1 MAQDSNG
8 YARGEG
14 VVVVVLKPLKQ
25 ALHNGNHIEAV
36 IRGTGVNSDGASPR
50 LTMPTIKAQAAL
62 IRDTYKRT
70 PAGDPVE
77 AGAVYEAMIKDAGS
91 SSSPSATTTPLYVGS
106 IKTLVGHLEGGA
118 GLGGILKALLSIKHK
133 TIFPNLLFNELNPK
147 VAPFYG
153 PLQIPTSAQ
162 PWPELPPGVPMRV
175 SVNSFGF
182 GGTNAHAIL
191 EGFEPSDVQSLESET
206 ASVQTSVGRPSPFVL
221 SGHSASS
228 LLGNCKALLK
238 YLIDNVSVSLF
249 DLNWVLHSR
258 RTAHRLRTFF
268 TAQACEELIQ
278 DLERF
283 VEQHRKATKRDESAF
298 ATDTLIQ
305 ISHHVSWACSPD
317 KLGLVALF
325 QKSGLRLD
333 VIVGH
338 PSGEIAA
345 AHASSVIGI
354 ATAMQIAYYRGKHAH
369 LARGSSGEPGS
380 MMAVGI
386 SYDEAK
392 MFCQQPEYQ
401 GRIGVAAVNAPKS
414 VTLLGDL
421 DAIEQ
426 AKAHFD
432 DVQVFARQLKVDTA
446 YHSHHMEKCAAK
458 YLESLKVY
466 NIQVQSPREDC
477 VWVLSVHGNTE
488 FLKDDLESLKG
499 PYWVANMVQ
508 PVLFAPALHFAAK
521 LGDEFELAIE
531 IGPHP
536 ALKGPTTQTLQNA
549 LGTYPPVH
557 IATLQRG
564 INDTVSV
571 TDANAFSPVSS
582 ITPRGV
588 NVKLLKDLPPY
599 AWDHD
604 RIYCRESR
612 ISKNFRKSQDSRH
625 PLLGRRV
632 PDDTN
637 RELRWRNVLCLDQIS
652 WARGH
657 VISGEVLLPGTSYI
671 SMSCE
676 AAKVPARDNPIRP
689 IEVLDIKIRRPVIV
703 PDSREG
709 VESTFTVRAED
720 STNSDCISAD
730 FCFYYS
736 DLAGAMEQ
744 SCDGK
749 IVVYLGEARKQE
761 LPLYGGSPPGL
772 YPIDSDAGYKSFE
785 QNGLG
790 YTGPFRRLEDI
801 QRRRDYAIAMAEWSV
816 EELGATEYTVH
827 PALLDVSRQNVVHA
841 RADPAVGNLPTT
853 ILPVGI
859 KRVAVSP
866 NVALA
871 DGDTLRVKADTFVTA
886 RNGLGVV
893 GDVHIYN
900 ASSGDTA
907 VQMESVSLDPVSPQ
921 MPHQDHRLCFEIVF
935 KIDPSLRLLEP
946 PEYDLDSKSSQR
958 TKELSADI
966 GRLCLFYI
974 QRILADLDRKERPTL
989 MWYHQM
995 LVSAWD
1001 ATIKL
1006 VQEGC
1011 HPVAETSWLADKSDI
1026 VDKIFAKW
1034 GNTVDIEIVRVV
1046 GERSVEFLKRKESIL
1061 EVLMKDNMA
1070 ARAAERFS
1078 EFQGK
1083 TIFGT
1088 LDVESDVELQGFQK
1102 HAYDVV
1108 VASNVLHA
1116 TASIKRSLEQARL
1129 LLKPGGFLLLVEI
1142 TGTELM
1148 RTTFCVGG
1156 LPGWWLRAK
1165 EGRNLYPGLKTE
1177 EWRATLQQTG
1187 SSGVDLVVHDIPG
1200 QQCYSFIA
1208 SQAVNDTVQ
1217 QLRDPLE
1224 YIDEVSE
1231 VKSLLIVGGK
1241 TLPVFKALTTVQKM
1255 LGQPWRNRITVA
1267 SDIETIDFTR
1277 LGSGVDVLGLQELD
1291 NALFSESLT
1300 DKKLKSLLKMFLVAH
1315 NILWLTHNRRTDK
1328 PACNMILLDLDS
1340 IASPSS
1346 TAHVILEAFLRLN
1359 TLSAH
1364 DFDVEPLLWPLEP
1377 ELVVEGTD
1385 TLIPRVQPD
1394 QQRNDRYN
1402 AKLRI
1407 ISKSVDVTDLSIGI
1421 VSQRG
1426 KLAFVECDSKHDTT
1440 ARETVRVKVQ
1450 LSLFIPGNGSN
1461 RGVYLLVGKK
1471 IGSDDSVVAISQSN
1485 TSVMSLSLEYVSPIE
1500 DKDCNTTFLEQIA
1513 NQIIVDGLTR
1523 TAESKS
1529 SILLHNASADL
1540 TACFAAGSKVHDLQA
1555 VFSSSF
1561 TSEDRHGW
1569 ITIHPQ
1575 SSARAIQRLLPKDFA
1590 VFLDCSPVSASA
1602 SASDSVTA
1610 SILATLPSGC
1620 TVHRWG
1626 SELTIS
1632 LIRQKIPRLGGVAN
1646 AAMILS
1652 DKLFIDMDVD
1662 SMNATIKPKVDAS
1675 KHLDSI
1681 LADYPLDFF
1690 IMFSSALSVTGGH
1703 GQANYHAANMY
1714 MAALTANRKHKGR
1727 TASVMHIGHVCDVG
1741 YFICADMISKDYV
1754 SRRHMGPISEVHVHH
1769 AFAEAII
1776 AGKPNSGQSC
1786 EVGYG
1791 IEPLDTRLDGEQE
1804 MAWSSDPRFA
1814 HFLPTV
1820 QVGKSEESQVGRGD
1834 IKERIHGAETEADV
1848 IEIVQEALVFKLES
1862 LLQLSSGSIDPDA
1875 LLTKLG
1881 SDSLVAVEICAWF
1894 LKKIGIDVPVV
1905 KILGRNSVNRLCVD
1919 ATKNETPNQSRDK
1932 SEQMTPLISA
1942 TDKAS
1947 SISRQDEDSER
1958 QHPGAE
1964 IGDEKSHPR
1973 AGTVEEEA
1981 IPAKVHPELNQDIIT
1996 MERMSAA
2003 QSRIFVLGN
2012 FMKDPTAYSLMIRYD
2027 TVSELDI
2034 HRLRDALTTTMRH
2047 HDSLRTFFF
2056 ARSQDNQPMQGLLL
2070 FPVRRFKHVP
2080 YATDHD
2086 IE

>member
-1 MAQDSNG
+1 MRWQDCC
-8 YARGEG
+8 
-14 VVVVVLKPLKQ
+14 L
-25 ALHNGNHIEAV
+25 
-36 IRGTGVNSDGASPR
+36 
-50 LTMPTIKAQAAL
+50 
-62 IRDTYKRT
+62 
-70 PAGDPVE
+70 
-77 AGAVYEAMIKDAGS
+77 
-91 SSSPSATTTPLYVGS
+91 
-106 IKTLVGHLEGGA
+106 
-118 GLGGILKALLSIKHK
+118 
-133 TIFPNLLFNELNPK
+133 
-147 VAPFYG
+147 
-153 PLQIPTSAQ
+153 
-162 PWPELPPGVPMRV
+162 
-175 SVNSFGF
+175 
-182 GGTNAHAIL
+182 
-191 EGFEPSDVQSLESET
+191 
-206 ASVQTSVGRPSPFVL
+206 
-221 SGHSASS
+221 
-228 LLGNCKALLK
+228 
-238 YLIDNVSVSLF
+238 
-249 DLNWVLHSR
+249 SR
-258 RTAHRLRTFF
+258 R
-268 TAQACEELIQ
+268 
-278 DLERF
+278 
-283 VEQHRKATKRDESAF
+283 
-298 ATDTLIQ
+298 
-305 ISHHVSWACSPD
+305 
-317 KLGLVALF
+317 G
-325 QKSGLRLD
+325 QKT
-333 VIVGH
+333 
-338 PSGEIAA
+338 
-345 AHASSVIGI
+345 GI
-354 ATAMQIAYYRGKHAH
+354 T
-369 LARGSSGEPGS
+369 S
-380 MMAVGI
+380 
-386 SYDEAK
+386 
-392 MFCQQPEYQ
+392 
-401 GRIGVAAVNAPKS
+401 
-414 VTLLGDL
+414 
-421 DAIEQ
+421 
-426 AKAHFD
+426 
-432 DVQVFARQLKVDTA
+432 
-446 YHSHHMEKCAAK
+446 
-458 YLESLKVY
+458 
-466 NIQVQSPREDC
+466 
-477 VWVLSVHGNTE
+477 
-488 FLKDDLESLKG
+488 
-499 PYWVANMVQ
+499 
-508 PVLFAPALHFAAK
+508 
-521 LGDEFELAIE
+521 
-531 IGPHP
+531 
-536 ALKGPTTQTLQNA
+536 
-549 LGTYPPVH
+549 
-557 IATLQRG
+557 
-564 INDTVSV
+564 
-571 TDANAFSPVSS
+571 
-582 ITPRGV
+582 
-588 NVKLLKDLPPY
+588 
-599 AWDHD
+599 
-604 RIYCRESR
+604 
-612 ISKNFRKSQDSRH
+612 
-625 PLLGRRV
+625 
-632 PDDTN
+632 
-637 RELRWRNVLCLDQIS
+637 LRWL
-652 WARGH
+652 
-657 VISGEVLLPGTSYI
+657 
-671 SMSCE
+671 
-676 AAKVPARDNPIRP
+676 
-689 IEVLDIKIRRPVIV
+689 
-703 PDSREG
+703 
-709 VESTFTVRAED
+709 
-720 STNSDCISAD
+720 
-730 FCFYYS
+730 
-736 DLAGAMEQ
+736 
-744 SCDGK
+744 
-749 IVVYLGEARKQE
+749 
-761 LPLYGGSPPGL
+761 SPPGL

-790 YTGPFRRLEDI
+790 YTGPFRRLQDI

-827 PALLDVSRQNVVHA
+827 PALLDVSRQNVFHA
-841 RADPAVGNLPTT
+841 CADPAVGNLPTT

-871 DGDTLRVKADTFVTA
+871 DGDTLPVKADTFVTA

-900 ASSGDTA
+900 ASSGDIA

-946 PEYDLDSKSSQR
+946 PEYDLNSKSSQR

-966 GRLCLFYI
+966 ERLCLFYI
-974 QRILADLDRKERPTL
+974 QRILADLDPKERPTL

-1046 GERSVEFLKRKESIL
+1046 GERSLEFLKRKESIL

-1070 ARAAERFS
+1070 ARVYSDGCGFEEANGGMIDVLKQISHKLPRANYLEIGAGTGSITDRILRTIGHSFYTYTYTDISPDFFEQAAERFS

-1083 TIFGT
+1083 TIFRT
-1088 LDVESDVELQGFQK
+1088 LDVESDVELQGFRK

-1156 LPGWWLRAK
+1156 LPGWWLGAK

-1177 EWRATLQQTG
+1177 EWHATLQQTG
-1187 SSGVDLVVHDIPG
+1187 FSGVDLVVHDIPG

-1208 SQAVNDTVQ
+1208 SQAVDDTVQ

-1241 TLPVFKALTTVQKM
+1241 TLPVFKALTTIQKM
-1255 LGQPWRNRITVA
+1255 PGQPWRNRITVA

-1300 DKKLKSLLKMFLVAH
+1300 DKKLKSLLKMFLKNRQARVQHDCRYGKKYFQGAAAS
-1315 NILWLTHNRRTDK
+1315 NIQ
-1328 PACNMILLDLDS
+1328 LLDLDS

-1346 TAHVILEAFLRLN
+1346 TARVILEAFLRLN

-1364 DFDVEPLLWPLEP
+1364 DFHVEPLLWPLQP

-1402 AKLRI
+1402 ANLRI
-1407 ISKSVDVTDLSIGI
+1407 ISKSVDVTDISIGI
-1421 VSQRG
+1421 GSQRG

-1450 LSLFIPGNGSN
+1450 LSLFIPGSGSN

-1471 IGSDDSVVAISQSN
+1471 IGSDDAVVAISQSN

-1540 TACFAAGSKVHDLQA
+1540 TACFAAGSEVHDLQP

-1575 SSARAIQRLLPKDFA
+1575 SSAHAIQRLLPKDFA

-1632 LIRQKIPRLGGVAN
+1632 LIRQKMPRLGGVAN

-1714 MAALTANRKHKGR
+1714 MAALAANRKHKGR

-1741 YFICADMISKDYV
+1741 YFICADMTSKDYV

-1776 AGKPNSGQSC
+1776 AGKPNSGRSC
-1786 EVGYG
+1786 EVGFG

-1820 QVGKSEESQVGRGD
+1820 QVGKSEESQVGRDD

-1875 LLTKLG
+1875 LLIKLG

-1905 KILGRNSVNRLCVD
+1905 KILGRNPVNQLCVD
-1919 ATKNETPNQSRDK
+1919 ATKKLLTIVDLGLQESKSASSDSETPNQSRDK

-1964 IGDEKSHPR
+1964 IDDEKSHPR

-1996 MERMSAA
+1996 MER
-2003 QSRIFVLGN
+2003 
-2012 FMKDPTAYSLMIRYD
+2012 
-2027 TVSELDI
+2027 
-2034 HRLRDALTTTMRH
+2034 
-2047 HDSLRTFFF
+2047 
-2056 ARSQDNQPMQGLLL
+2056 LLL
-2070 FPVRRFKHVP
+2070 FPVRRSKHVP

-2086 IE
+2086 IEQELQASRDKVWDIEHGETLSLTVLSQSSKKHTLILGYHHIIFDAPSMRRFMRDLNSAYNMRPLKRDFGTCIEYARQEHQDKESNMLESNMQYWRKEFSGQAEIHGMFPAPTIDEETVKATKQVLLAQSPGRQDICIGVADANRPDTKYRETIGFFLSLLPVRFQVPAESTFTEIALNTAKKVGEALERSVPFNIILDELNISRSSAHTPMFQALVNYRLAMTKEGKPFGTGTLTITDGEEGRNPYDITFSFLESQTGGLGVTLDCSASIYDAHATNTLVNMYQFVLKA